1 MYNSYVE
8 MFLNE
13 ASVLDQ
19 EDLGYVAESVN
30 VQCFDE
36 DTFIVEANDVF
47 NFINSN
53 DIDSIE
59 EALAMIAEA
68 NDIDVMPIFAISE
81 ADIVDAINYADMG
94 DTSLLEDYHDIIAE
108 CVDSEIPMC
117 MISLDEEG
125 QAPPPN
131 PAVDQ
136 NTNNGGILPRIHDKF
151 KKAGNYVKAHPG
163 KSATML
169 LGGAAVV
176 AGGKYAYNKYIK
188 K

>member
-1 MYNSYVE
+1 MILDNYYDEDTEMDLGYVGA
-8 MFLNE
+8 FLEE
-13 ASVLDQ
+13 ADEISQ
-19 EDLGYVAESVN
+19 YDLGYVAEAVN

-68 NDIDVMPIFAISE
+68 NDIDVMPVFAISE

-94 DTSLLEDYHDIIAE
+94 DASLLEDYHDIIAE

-151 KKAGNYVKAHPG
+151 KKAGKCKG
-163 KSATML
+163 TSC
-169 LGGAAVV
+169 
-176 AGGKYAYNKYIK
+176 
-188 K
+188 